1 MDSSKA
7 AALDAL
13 SLEMAVQNM
22 AKRQKESLPRF
33 WRAKTFSYY
42 QRKFSQQTNVYTDKT
57 NI

>member
-42 QRKFSQQTNVYTDKT
+42 QYKFS
-57 NI
+57 